1 MFTKEYPSDD
11 CGKLQAHHT
20 PETDSRYNL
29 TTGVIY
35 MKNQKTRTMA
45 ITAMFTALITV
56 MTAYFQIKT
65 VNSGYIH
72 FGDSMIY
79 LASCLLPAPY
89 AVFAAS
95 AGGALADILSGAAV
109 WAVPTAI
116 IKALNTVPFL
126 IAVKMLRSREKD
138 TKIISPV
145 TVVMAIVSGIITI
158 VGYWLAEGILF
169 GFAAATVSSFLR
181 GLVQPTGSAII
192 FYGAGM
198 VLDKAKFKSVIAGH

>member
-1 MFTKEYPSDD
+1 
-11 CGKLQAHHT
+11 
-20 PETDSRYNL
+20 
-29 TTGVIY
+29 

-95 AGGALADILSGAAV
+95 VGGALADILSGAAV

-116 IKALNTVPFL
+116 IQAL
-126 IAVKMLRSREKD
+126 LRKKEKG
-138 TKIISPV
+138 TKIISPE

-158 VGYWLAEGILF
+158 AGYWLAEGIIF
-169 GFAAATVSSFLR
+169 GFAAATVASFLR
-181 GLVQPTGSAII
+181 GLVQPTGSTII
-192 FYGAGM
+192 FYGVGM
-198 VLDKAKFKSVIAGH
+198 LLDKANFKSVIAGH